1 MISEIVDFSESL
13 IDYFFFTQDLWI
25 MTIVQLIALFYKDQN
40 VENMQKLLGTWIND
54 SGSDISA
61 DADGD
66 ESNTSQR
73 SHVIH
78 NLEKFLKYWLCDKL
92 DRFLSAD
99 WPELQ

>member
-1 MISEIVDFSESL
+1 
-13 IDYFFFTQDLWI
+13 

-61 DADGD
+61 DGDGD

-78 NLEKFLKYWLCDKL
+78 YLEKFLKSWLCDKL

-99 WPELQ
+99 WLELQ